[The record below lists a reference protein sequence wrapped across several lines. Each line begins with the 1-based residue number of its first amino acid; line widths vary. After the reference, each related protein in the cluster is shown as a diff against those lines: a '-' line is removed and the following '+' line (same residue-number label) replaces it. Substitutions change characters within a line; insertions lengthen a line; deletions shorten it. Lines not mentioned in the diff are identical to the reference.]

1 MQMNHLT
8 ASGSFPIISTRV
20 QTDTNSIK
28 DFRFNQ
34 VLGPSR
40 TQEEVFY
47 RTGIDQLI
55 EKVIDGYHVT
65 IFAYGQTGA
74 GKTFTMDGF
83 NYMINSKQAKVIID
97 RSKKANWG
105 IIPRAISYLY
115 EKINKDTSSRLRTY
129 TVYCS
134 YLQIYNEKIY
144 DLLNSSQP
152 DPSAPGLK
160 LRYKNGNFIVENL
173 YTFECKSENDAYDL
187 LQFGLRNRI
196 VAGHR
201 LNRASSRS
209 HSILCLTVES
219 VDPANPVITLTTIGR
234 LCDK

>member
-1 MQMNHLT
+1 MQTESN
-8 ASGSFPIISTRV
+8 ST
-20 QTDTNSIK
+20 K
-28 DFRFNQ
+28 EFRFNQ
-34 VLGPSR
+34 VLGPSC

-47 RTGIDQLI
+47 RTRIDQLI

-83 NYMINSKQAKVIID
+83 NYMMNSKQGKVVID
-97 RSKKANWG
+97 RSEKLNWG

-115 EKINKDTSSRLRTY
+115 ERINKDTSSMLRRY
-129 TVYCS
+129 TVYYS

-152 DPSAPGLK
+152 DPSVPGLK
-160 LRYKNGNFIVENL
+160 LRYKDGNFIVENS
-173 YTFECKSENDAYDL
+173 YTFECKSENDVYEL
-187 LQFGLRNRI
+187 LQFGLKNRV

-201 LNRASSRS
+201 LNKGSSRS

-219 VDPANPVITLTTIGR
+219 VDPANPVTI
-234 LCDK
+234 L